1 MGKAVLKVAL
11 MVIAAVATAW
21 VVLYLMIWLFSD
33 ASRGRLRRL
42 QAIQNHLS
50 GPQPI
55 GREGS
60 NLRRRLQQD

>member
-33 ASRGRLRRL
+33 R
-42 QAIQNHLS
+42 
-50 GPQPI
+50 
-55 GREGS
+55 
-60 NLRRRLQQD
+60 